1 MIHIDKNN
9 TSSILSS
16 VQVAANVVKN
26 LEPED
31 YKLLRVF
38 ASRLEYHETL
48 TRHQLSGYSKLHE
61 DIVDYRLKGLQEMN
75 LINKSNRGFTI
86 LNAGLDTFALKILA
100 EKNIISGIGKA
111 IGVGKESDVYE
122 AITDRLK
129 ERAIKFFRIGRISFR
144 EAAKK
149 RSFALK
155 EHDKIRH
162 WLLVNI
168 SAAKKESDILHLLK
182 NTGISLPLPLYRAM
196 HCIAMNRI
204 NGARLVSVKDLEQ
217 PSTVLQNILFSIGIA
232 YKNQLIHSDLSEY
245 NVLVG
250 KTPGDT
256 WIIDWP
262 QAVATDHPNAR
273 YLIKRDTFNIVRFF
287 NRRFAVG
294 KNLDDAMRDVL
305 KPSSSRASTTKN
317 SAPKL
322 STQKAK
328 RPYL

>member
-1 MIHIDKNN
+1 LIHINKNN
-9 TSSILSS
+9 TNSILSS
-16 VQVAANVVKN
+16 VQIAANVVKN

-38 ASRLEYHETL
+38 ASGLEHHETL
-48 TRHQLSGYSKLHE
+48 TRHRLVGYSKLHG
-61 DIVDYRLKGLQEMN
+61 DIVDYRLKGLQERN
-75 LINKSNRGFTI
+75 LINKNNRGFTI

-100 EKNIISGIGKA
+100 EKNIISGIGKP

-122 AITDRLK
+122 AVTDRQ
-129 ERAIKFFRIGRISFR
+129 EDRAVKFFRIGRISFR
-144 EAAKK
+144 ETTKK

-155 EHDKIRH
+155 EHDNIHH

-168 SAAKKESDILHLLK
+168 SAAKKEVDMLQRLK

-217 PSTVLQNILFSIGIA
+217 PSTVLQNILLSIGIA
-232 YKNQLIHSDLSEY
+232 YKNHIIHSDLSEY

-250 KTPGDT
+250 EASGDT

-262 QAVATDHPNAR
+262 QAVATDHPNAQ
-273 YLIKRDTFNIVRFF
+273 YLIKRDVFNIVRFF

-294 KNLDDAMRDVL
+294 KNLDDALRDVL
-305 KPSSSRASTTKN
+305 NSSTSRTSTTKN
-317 SAPKL
+317 SAALRL
-322 STQKAK
+322 ST
-328 RPYL
+328 

>member
-1 MIHIDKNN
+1 LIHINKNN
-9 TSSILSS
+9 TNSILSS
-16 VQVAANVVKN
+16 VQIAANVVKN

-38 ASRLEYHETL
+38 ASGLEHHETL
-48 TRHQLSGYSKLHE
+48 TRHRLVGYSKLHG
-61 DIVDYRLKGLQEMN
+61 DIVDYRLRGLQERN
-75 LINKSNRGFTI
+75 LINKNNRGFTI

-100 EKNIISGIGKA
+100 EKDIISGIGKP

-122 AITDRLK
+122 AVTDRQ
-129 ERAIKFFRIGRISFR
+129 EDRAVKFFRIGRISFR
-144 EAAKK
+144 ETTKK

-155 EHDKIRH
+155 EHDNIHH

-168 SAAKKESDILHLLK
+168 SAAKKEVDMLQRLK

-217 PSTVLQNILFSIGIA
+217 PSTVLQNILLSIGIA
-232 YKNQLIHSDLSEY
+232 YKNHIIHSDLSEY

-250 KTPGDT
+250 EASGDT

-262 QAVATDHPNAR
+262 QAVATDHPNAQ
-273 YLIKRDTFNIVRFF
+273 YLIKRDVFNIVRFF

-294 KNLDDAMRDVL
+294 KNLDDALRDVL
-305 KPSSSRASTTKN
+305 NSSTSRTSTTKN
-317 SAPKL
+317 SAALRL
-322 STQKAK
+322 ST
-328 RPYL
+328 

>member
-1 MIHIDKNN
+1 LIHIDKNN
-9 TSSILSS
+9 TYSILSS
-16 VQVAANVVKN
+16 VQIAAKVVKN
-26 LEPED
+26 LQPED

-38 ASRLEYHETL
+38 AFGLDHHETL
-48 TRHQLSGYSKLHE
+48 TRHQLAGYSKLHE

-100 EKNIISGIGKA
+100 EKNIISGIGKP

-144 EAAKK
+144 EATKK

-155 EHDKIRH
+155 EHDKIHH

-168 SAAKKESDILHLLK
+168 SAAKKELDMLQRLK
-182 NTGISLPLPLYRAM
+182 NTGISLPLPLYRSM

-204 NGARLVSVKDLEQ
+204 NGVRLASVKDLEQ

-232 YKNQLIHSDLSEY
+232 YKNQIIHSDLSEY

-250 KTPGDT
+250 QTSGDT

-273 YLIKRDTFNIVRFF
+273 YLIKRDVFNIVRFF

-294 KNLDDAMRDVL
+294 KNLDDALRDVL
-305 KPSSSRASTTKN
+305 NSSSSCATTTKN
-317 SAPKL
+317 SAAPKI
-322 STQKAK
+322 ST
-328 RPYL
+328 

>member
-1 MIHIDKNN
+1 MIHINKNN
-9 TSSILSS
+9 TNSILSS
-16 VQVAANVVKN
+16 VQIAANVVKN

-38 ASRLEYHETL
+38 ASGLEHHETL
-48 TRHQLSGYSKLHE
+48 TRHRLVGYSKLHG
-61 DIVDYRLKGLQEMN
+61 DVVDYRLRGLQEKN
-75 LINKSNRGFTI
+75 LINKNNRGFTI

-100 EKNIISGIGKA
+100 EKNIISGIGKP

-122 AITDRLK
+122 AVTDRQ
-129 ERAIKFFRIGRISFR
+129 EDRAIKFFRIGRISFR
-144 EAAKK
+144 ETTKK

-155 EHDKIRH
+155 EHDNIHH

-168 SAAKKESDILHLLK
+168 SAAKKEVDMLQRLK

-217 PSTVLQNILFSIGIA
+217 PSTVLQNILLSIGIA
-232 YKNQLIHSDLSEY
+232 YKNHIIHSDLSEY

-250 KTPGDT
+250 EASGDT

-262 QAVATDHPNAR
+262 QAVATDHPNAQ
-273 YLIKRDTFNIVRFF
+273 YLIKRDVFNIVRFF

-294 KNLDDAMRDVL
+294 KNLDDALRDVL
-305 KPSSSRASTTKN
+305 NSSTSRTSTTKN
-317 SAPKL
+317 SAALRL
-322 STQKAK
+322 ST
-328 RPYL
+328 

>member
-1 MIHIDKNN
+1 MIHINKNN
-9 TSSILSS
+9 TNTILSS
-16 VQVAANVVKN
+16 VQIAANVVKN

-38 ASRLEYHETL
+38 ASGLEHHETL
-48 TRHQLSGYSKLHE
+48 TRHRLVGYSKLHG
-61 DIVDYRLKGLQEMN
+61 DIVDYRLKGLQERN
-75 LINKSNRGFTI
+75 LINKNNRGFTI

-100 EKNIISGIGKA
+100 EKNIISGIGKP

-122 AITDRLK
+122 AVTDRQ
-129 ERAIKFFRIGRISFR
+129 EDRAVKFFRIGRISFR
-144 EAAKK
+144 ETTKK

-155 EHDKIRH
+155 EHDNIHH

-168 SAAKKESDILHLLK
+168 SAAKKEVDMLQRLK

-204 NGARLVSVKDLEQ
+204 NGVRLASVKDLEQ

-232 YKNQLIHSDLSEY
+232 YKNQIIHSDLSEY

-250 KTPGDT
+250 QTSGDT

-273 YLIKRDTFNIVRFF
+273 YLIKRDVFNIVRFF

-294 KNLDDAMRDVL
+294 KNLDDALRDVL
-305 KPSSSRASTTKN
+305 NSSTSRTSTTKN
-317 SAPKL
+317 SAALRL
-322 STQKAK
+322 ST
-328 RPYL
+328 

>member
-1 MIHIDKNN
+1 LIHINKNN
-9 TSSILSS
+9 TNSILSS
-16 VQVAANVVKN
+16 VQIAANVVKN

-38 ASRLEYHETL
+38 ASGIEHHETL
-48 TRHQLSGYSKLHE
+48 TRHRLVGYSKLHG
-61 DIVDYRLKGLQEMN
+61 DIVDYRLKGLQERN
-75 LINKSNRGFTI
+75 LINKNNRGFTI

-100 EKNIISGIGKA
+100 EKNIISGIGKP

-122 AITDRLK
+122 AVTDRQ
-129 ERAIKFFRIGRISFR
+129 EDRAVKFFRIGRISFR
-144 EAAKK
+144 ETTKK

-155 EHDKIRH
+155 EHDNIHH

-168 SAAKKESDILHLLK
+168 SAAKKEVDMLQRLK

-217 PSTVLQNILFSIGIA
+217 PSTVLQNILLSIGIA
-232 YKNQLIHSDLSEY
+232 YKNHIIHSDLSEY

-250 KTPGDT
+250 EASGDT

-262 QAVATDHPNAR
+262 QAVATDHPNAQ
-273 YLIKRDTFNIVRFF
+273 YLIKRDVFNIVRFF

-294 KNLDDAMRDVL
+294 KNLDDALRDVL
-305 KPSSSRASTTKN
+305 NSSTSRTSTTKN
-317 SAPKL
+317 SAALRL
-322 STQKAK
+322 ST
-328 RPYL
+328 